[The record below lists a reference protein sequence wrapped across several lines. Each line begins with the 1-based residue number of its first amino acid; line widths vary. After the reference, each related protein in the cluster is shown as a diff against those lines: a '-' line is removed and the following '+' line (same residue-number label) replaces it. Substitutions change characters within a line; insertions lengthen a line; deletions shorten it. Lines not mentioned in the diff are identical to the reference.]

1 MTTTRTR
8 RAGWLPILVL
18 PLTAVASLG
27 QSAPT
32 DYRDEFLAH
41 FARSSMKMTQLSQ
54 AVPDSLYGWSP
65 GEGVMSIARVY
76 MHIARYNYLYLDGSL
91 GLKAPAAVDWQNFES
106 VGDKATVVAA
116 LAASIEHV
124 ERHVRAMTE
133 ADLTRTTTLYG
144 RDVPGWAVLFQLLSH
159 MNEHVGQSI
168 AYARMN
174 GIVPPWSR

>member
-1 MTTTRTR
+1 MTAAHTRHT
-8 RAGWLPILVL
+8 GWLVLWILVL
-18 PLTAVASLG
+18 GATA
-27 QSAPT
+27 SAAQNAAT

-41 FARSSMKMTQLSQ
+41 FGRSSMKMTQLSQ
-54 AVPDSLYGWSP
+54 AVPDSLYTWSP

-91 GLKAPAAVDWQNFES
+91 GLPAPVGVDWQNFES
-106 VGDKATVVAA
+106 VSDKATVVAA

-124 ERHVRAMTE
+124 KRHVRAMTE

-144 RDVPGWAVLFQLLSH
+144 QDVPGWAVLFQLVSH